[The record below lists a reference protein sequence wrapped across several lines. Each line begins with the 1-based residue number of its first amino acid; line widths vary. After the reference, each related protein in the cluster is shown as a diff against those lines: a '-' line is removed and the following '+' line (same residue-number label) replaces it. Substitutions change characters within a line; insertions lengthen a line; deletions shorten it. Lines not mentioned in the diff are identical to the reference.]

1 MRPKRH
7 IMAGW
12 AMGLS
17 AIFGGAVTIPAIA
30 DKAADQRASVVLT
43 RLAADFRAT
52 PEPVNASVS
61 VDHLSE
67 LYGPDSRADTA
78 LEALSVDLAEIEA
91 DYRDPVLRASVEQAE
106 INCLAEAVYYE
117 ARSEPRAGQIA
128 VAQVVQNRVRSKHFP
143 NTYCG
148 VVYEGSERRTGCQFT
163 FTCDGSLDR
172 EPKGRS
178 WENAELVASYVL
190 TQQPR
195 STVGRSTHY
204 HTTAVDPV
212 WNDSLERTRLVGSH
226 IFYRFPWRERPVGS
240 HNISVAP
247 PS

>member
-17 AIFGGAVTIPAIA
+17 AIIGGVLAIPTVA
-30 DKAADQRASVVLT
+30 DKAANQREAVVLGL
-43 RLAADFRAT
+43 LAADFRASPDQHAEYVT
-52 PEPVNASVS
+52 VS
-61 VDHLSE
+61 HFGE
-67 LYGPDSRADTA
+67 LYGPDARVETPAQRLAFD
-78 LEALSVDLAEIEA
+78 LNSVEA
-91 DYRDPVLRASVEQAE
+91 DYSGLMTKASVQDAE
-106 INCLAEAVYYE
+106 LTCLAEAIYYE

-128 VAQVVQNRVRSKHFP
+128 VAQVVKNRVRSKHFP
-143 NTYCG
+143 NSVCG
-148 VVYEGSERRTGCQFT
+148 VVYQGSERNTGCQFT
-163 FTCDGSLDR
+163 FTCDGSLA
-172 EPKGRS
+172 EAPKGQA
-178 WENAELVASYVL
+178 WQTAELMASFVL
-190 TQQPR
+190 TQEPK

-226 IFYRFPWRERPVGS
+226 IFYRFPWRERPVVS
-240 HNISVAP
+240 STVTVAP